1 MPSFPAVTAGTDEA
15 HPVFVAA
22 RQVARAA
29 SAWHRARLE
38 GLEYLPPGPALLIGN
53 HGLFGLETL
62 VFFYL
67 LHRHT
72 GRVPVGMTDRRVFGK
87 TPMRQVLFKVGGVP
101 GTREN
106 GVAALRAGR
115 WVVCYPGGA
124 HEVFKSPE
132 SRYRLAWDRASGF
145 AKLAIEAN
153 VPVVP
158 FAGLGVDDT
167 FVNLG
172 HAPLTKALL
181 GRYAAPVAFGV
192 GPLPLPVQL
201 RFCFSSPITPARA
214 RRDPR
219 RLKSL
224 VQAAVE
230 ELLEGHGRA
239 APTAVPAIP

>member
-1 MPSFPAVTAGTDEA
+1 M
-15 HPVFVAA
+15 FVAA

-38 GLEYLPPGPALLIGN
+38 GLDHLPASPALLIGN

-67 LHRHT
+67 LHHHT

-87 TPMRQVLFKVGGVP
+87 APMRQVLFTVGGVP

-106 GVAALRAGR
+106 GKAALQAGR

-124 HEVFKSPE
+124 HEVFKTPAR
-132 SRYRLAWDRASGF
+132 RYQLAWDRAIGF
-145 AKLAIEAN
+145 AKLAIEAD

-172 HAPLTKALL
+172 HVPLTKALF
-181 GRYAAPVAFGV
+181 GRYAAPVAVGV

-201 RFCFSSPITPARA
+201 TFRFAPPIPPSQA

-239 APTAVPAIP
+239 APTAIPAVP